1 MRTRIAHSGAG
12 RTIIE
17 ELPAPVAPAL
27 HLQLRSPAISLVHAI
42 KTKITSLND
51 EQIKWL
57 DAWLD
62 KYKEAPDERFLCLKD
77 TPDNERFLCLC
88 ELHEQFLMPL
98 HANSSYRERPI
109 IDDLLKE
116 TLRALDAA
124 SKPLGKTSEA
134 CLSDYKNSALSLV
147 HAIKVNITGLND
159 EQLKWLDA
167 WMDKYNKGPEDR
179 RYLYLCRMYQAF
191 LTPLHDKASPNDR
204 SMITLPL
211 SNKLLD
217 ILDAASKPLGKTT
230 EDCLADFLAI
240 SREAQIIR
248 AQTKQLTEAA
258 VTLARRADDAV
269 QAHFGAARSALV
281 GVAETI
287 EEDAT
292 AGATAISTV
301 VERVNELGVA
311 ILANNTEAHRLDE
324 AIKHNTAELNT
335 SKNRWESE
343 I

>member
-124 SKPLGKTSEA
+124 SKPLGKT
-134 CLSDYKNSALSLV
+134 
-147 HAIKVNITGLND
+147 
-159 EQLKWLDA
+159 
-167 WMDKYNKGPEDR
+167 
-179 RYLYLCRMYQAF
+179 
-191 LTPLHDKASPNDR
+191 
-204 SMITLPL
+204 
-211 SNKLLD
+211 
-217 ILDAASKPLGKTT
+217 T